1 MLEWLK
7 EILGD
12 GYTEDVDSK
21 VSQAIGKNF
30 VAKTDFNAVNLAK
43 KEAERKLG
51 EAAASTDDIAIL
63 KQQIATLQ
71 AQNANDKK
79 TYEADLARIRMDHAV
94 ESALTS
100 AGARNNI
107 AAKALLADFLKGAKL
122 EENGTV
128 KGLSDEIERM
138 AKSDETAF
146 LFKADENGKT
156 GTQQFKGMQPGSV
169 GGKAAP
175 AQDMTLADL
184 RKMTPADRYK
194 YSVDNPERYKELYGG
209 N

>member
-12 GYTEDVDSK
+12 SYTEDVDSK

-51 EAAASTDDIAIL
+51 EAATSTDDIAIL

-107 AAKALLADFLKGAKL
+107 AAKALLTDFLK
-122 EENGTV
+122 
-128 KGLSDEIERM
+128 
-138 AKSDETAF
+138 
-146 LFKADENGKT
+146 
-156 GTQQFKGMQPGSV
+156 
-169 GGKAAP
+169 AP
-175 AQDMTLADL
+175 SSKRTE
-184 RKMTPADRYK
+184 P
-194 YSVDNPERYKELYGG
+194 
-209 N
+209 